1 MRGLSV
7 AIACVFVIGA
17 VPRAQNTN
25 VVIQPPTVSGP
36 IAMTTPLRSPDHGY
50 PYNATPIDLAKQ
62 GYVEE
67 EFFLSGEANRY
78 STPAGARGAVLDTNH
93 SYTTRIVVRRP
104 KSAARFTGTAIV
116 EWYNVSQG
124 HDGEFEWFQA
134 YDHLLRSGFAWIG
147 VSAQAVGVNA
157 LKEWSPARYGAL
169 DVARGGT
176 IQADALSYDIFSQ
189 AALAVRGK
197 GTRDVMG
204 GLRVQRVIA
213 TGHSQS
219 AGRLYTYFHSVHP
232 LTSKMYDAVV
242 LHGGGGRVSPDL
254 NVKVLKY
261 LDESD
266 VIGQANNRVADS
278 AGYRQWEIAGSS
290 HLDAQF
296 SRSLAALGLRVSGMR
311 PVEGSPAIAGPSISG
326 GEKGNGA
333 AGNGAG
339 PENEGPNGGCAQ
351 PPFSRVPSYHVL
363 GAAFDAVHRWLTD
376 GVLPPSAPPIELKQ
390 LPPDTSAS
398 ADAAR
403 GRGGPSTPR
412 GTGASTS
419 LGTSPSTSLGPGRG
433 PAGPRWDIVRDDL
446 GLARGGIR
454 LAAMAAPIAKNTGD
468 NIGSA
473 GANATGERN
482 CRLMGSSE
490 PFDSTRLASLYPTHD
505 AYVAKVREATEKLLK
520 GGFIDKVDAEQTI
533 REAEKSAVGRTPTAT
548 ASARR

>member
-1 MRGLSV
+1 MRGLYL
-7 AIACVFVIGA
+7 AIACVVMIGV

-25 VVIQPPTVSGP
+25 VVIQPPMVTGP
-36 IAMTTPLRSPDHGY
+36 IALTTALRSPDHGY

-62 GYVEE
+62 GYIEE

-78 STPAGARGAVLDTNH
+78 STPAGERGTVLDTNH

-104 KSAARFTGTAIV
+104 KAAARFNGTAIV

-134 YDHLLRSGFAWIG
+134 YDHFLRGGFAWVG
-147 VSAQAVGVNA
+147 VSAQAAGVNA
-157 LKEWSPARYGAL
+157 LKEWSPARYATL
-169 DVARGGT
+169 DVTRGGT
-176 IQADALSYDIFSQ
+176 IQVDALSYDIFSQ
-189 AALAVRGK
+189 AALAARGK
-197 GTRDVMG
+197 GTRDIMG

-232 LTSKMYDAVV
+232 LTSKMYDAVL

-266 VIGQANNRVADS
+266 VIGQANSRIADS
-278 AGYRQWEIAGSS
+278 PGYRQWEIAGSS

-296 SRSLAALGLRVSGMR
+296 SRSMAALGLRVSGMR
-311 PVEGSPAIAGPSISG
+311 PVEGAPAIAGPSISG
-326 GEKGNGA
+326 GEKGNGGV
-333 AGNGAG
+333 GNGAG

-351 PPFSRVPSYHVL
+351 APFSRVPSYHVL
-363 GAAFDAVHRWLTD
+363 GAAFDAVHRWLVD
-376 GVLPPSAPPIELKQ
+376 GVLPPTAPPIELKQ
-390 LPPDTSAS
+390 LPS
-398 ADAAR
+398 DAGATVDVAR

-412 GTGASTS
+412 GTG
-419 LGTSPSTSLGPGRG
+419 PSTSPGPSRG

-454 LAAMAAPIAKNTGD
+454 LAAVAAPTAKNTGD

-473 GANATGERN
+473 AVTGTGERN

-490 PFDSTRLASLYPTHD
+490 PFDAARLVSLYPTHD
-505 AYVAKVREATEKLLK
+505 AYVAKVREATERLLK
-520 GGFIDKVDAEQTI
+520 GGFIDKVDGDQTI
-533 REAEKSAVGRTPTAT
+533 RDAEKSSVGRAPASSASNKTA
-548 ASARR
+548 AR

>member
-1 MRGLSV
+1 MRGMSV
-7 AIACVFVIGA
+7 AIACVVVIVA
-17 VPRAQNTN
+17 QPRAQNTN
-25 VVIQPPTVSGP
+25 VVIQPPMVTGP
-36 IAMTTPLRSPDHGY
+36 IALTTALRSPDHGY

-78 STPAGARGAVLDTNH
+78 STPAGERGTVLDTNH
-93 SYTTRIVVRRP
+93 AYTTRVVVRRP
-104 KSAARFTGTAIV
+104 KAAARFNGTAVV

-134 YDHLLRSGFAWIG
+134 YDHFLRSGFAWVG
-147 VSAQAVGVNA
+147 VSAQAAGVTA
-157 LKEWSPARYGAL
+157 LKEWSPARYAAL
-169 DVARGGT
+169 DVTRGGT
-176 IQADALSYDIFSQ
+176 VQVDALSYDIFSQ

-197 GTRDVMG
+197 GTRDIMG

-232 LTSKMYDAVV
+232 LTSKMYDAVL

-266 VIGQANNRVADS
+266 VIGQANGRVADS

-363 GAAFDAVHRWLTD
+363 GTAFDAVHRWIAE
-376 GVLPPSAPPIELKQ
+376 GVLPPTAPPIELKQ
-390 LPPDTSAS
+390 LPPEPGATAV
-398 ADAAR
+398 AAR
-403 GRGGPSTPR
+403 GRE
-412 GTGASTS
+412 
-419 LGTSPSTSLGPGRG
+419 GRG
-433 PAGPRWDIVRDDL
+433 PAGPRWDIVRDEL

-468 NIGSA
+468 NVGTA
-473 GANATGERN
+473 AVTATGERN

-490 PFDSTRLASLYPTHD
+490 PFDTARLASLYPTHD
-505 AYVAKVREATEKLLK
+505 AYVAKVKDATEKLLK
-520 GGFIDKVDAEQTI
+520 GGFIDKVDADATI
-533 REAEKSAVGRTPTAT
+533 RDAEKSTVGRPPSPS

>member
-1 MRGLSV
+1 MRGLSL
-7 AIACVFVIGA
+7 AIACVVVIVA
-17 VPRAQNTN
+17 APRAQNTN

-36 IAMTTPLRSPDHGY
+36 IALTTALRSPDHGY

-67 EFFLSGEANRY
+67 EFFLSGQANRY
-78 STPAGARGAVLDTNH
+78 STPAAERGTVLDTNH
-93 SYTTRIVVRRP
+93 AYTTRIVVRRP
-104 KSAARFTGTAIV
+104 KAAARFNGTAIV

-134 YDHLLRSGFAWIG
+134 YDHFLRSGFAWIG
-147 VSAQAVGVNA
+147 VSAQAAGVNA
-157 LKEWSPARYGAL
+157 LKEWSPVRYATL
-169 DVARGGT
+169 DVTRGGT
-176 IQADALSYDIFSQ
+176 IQVDALSYDIFSQ

-197 GTRDVMG
+197 GTRDIMG

-219 AGRLYTYFHSVHP
+219 AGRLYTYVHSVHP
-232 LTSKMYDAVV
+232 LTSKMYDAVL

-254 NVKVLKY
+254 NVKVFKY

-266 VIGQANNRVADS
+266 VIGQANSRVVDS

-296 SRSLAALGLRVSGMR
+296 SRSMAALGLRVSGMR
-311 PVEGSPAIAGPSISG
+311 PVEGAPAIAGPSISG
-326 GEKGNGA
+326 GDKGNGA

-363 GAAFDAVHRWLTD
+363 GAAFDAVHRWLVD
-376 GVLPPSAPPIELKQ
+376 GVLPPAAPSIELKQ
-390 LPPDTSAS
+390 LPSDAGAT
-398 ADAAR
+398 ADVAR
-403 GRGGPSTPR
+403 GRGGAL
-412 GTGASTS
+412 GTG
-419 LGTSPSTSLGPGRG
+419 RG
-433 PAGPRWDIVRDDL
+433 AAGPRWDIVRDEL

-454 LAAMAAPIAKNTGD
+454 LAAVAAPIAKNTGD
-468 NIGSA
+468 NVGSA
-473 GANATGERN
+473 AATGTGERN

-490 PFDSTRLASLYPTHD
+490 PFDATRLASLYPTHD
-505 AYVAKVREATEKLLK
+505 AYVTKVREATDKLLR
-520 GGFIDKVDAEQTI
+520 GGFIDKVDAETTI
-533 REAEKSAVGRTPTAT
+533 RDAEKSTVGRAPVSGASNKTA
-548 ASARR
+548 AR

>member
-1 MRGLSV
+1 MRGLSF
-7 AIACVFVIGA
+7 AIACVVVSVA

-25 VVIQPPTVSGP
+25 VVIQPPTVTGP
-36 IAMTTPLRSPDHGY
+36 IALTTALRSPDHGY

-67 EFFLSGEANRY
+67 EFFLSGQANRY
-78 STPAGARGAVLDTNH
+78 STPAGERGTVLDTNH
-93 SYTTRIVVRRP
+93 AYTTRIVVRRP
-104 KSAARFTGTAIV
+104 KAAARFNGTAIV

-134 YDHLLRSGFAWIG
+134 SDHFLRSGFAWVG
-147 VSAQAVGVNA
+147 VSAQAAGVNA
-157 LKEWSPARYGAL
+157 LKEWSPVRYAAL
-169 DVARGGT
+169 DVTRGGT
-176 IQADALSYDIFSQ
+176 IQVDALSYDIFSQ

-197 GTRDVMG
+197 GTRDIMG

-232 LTSKMYDAVV
+232 LTSKMYDAVL

-254 NVKVLKY
+254 NVKVFKY

-266 VIGQANNRVADS
+266 VIGQANSRVVDS

-296 SRSLAALGLRVSGMR
+296 SRSMAALGLRVSGMR
-311 PVEGSPAIAGPSISG
+311 PVEGAPAIAGPSISG

-333 AGNGAG
+333 VGNGAG
-339 PENEGPNGGCAQ
+339 PENEGTNGGCAQ

-363 GAAFDAVHRWLTD
+363 GAAFDAVHRWLVD
-376 GVLPPSAPPIELKQ
+376 GVLPPSAPPIELRQ
-390 LPPDTSAS
+390 LPPDAGAP

-403 GRGGPSTPR
+403 GRGGPSTAL
-412 GTGASTS
+412 GTG
-419 LGTSPSTSLGPGRG
+419 RG
-433 PAGPRWDIVRDDL
+433 AAGPRWDIVRDDL

-454 LAAMAAPIAKNTGD
+454 VAAVAAPIARNTGD
-468 NIGSA
+468 NVGTA
-473 GANATGERN
+473 AVTATGERN

-490 PFDSTRLASLYPTHD
+490 PFDAARLASLYPTHD
-505 AYVAKVREATEKLLK
+505 AYVAKVREATEKLLR
-520 GGFIDKVDAEQTI
+520 GGFIDKVDADQTI
-533 REAEKSAVGRTPTAT
+533 RDAEKSAVGRGSASGATNKTAT
-548 ASARR
+548 R

>member
-1 MRGLSV
+1 MRGLSL
-7 AIACVFVIGA
+7 ALACVVVIVA
-17 VPRAQNTN
+17 VPCAQNTN
-25 VVIQPPTVSGP
+25 VVIQPPAVTGP
-36 IAMTTPLRSPDHGY
+36 IALTTPLRSPEHGY
-50 PYNATPIDLAKQ
+50 PYNATPIDLARQ

-67 EFFLSGEANRY
+67 EFFLSGQANRY
-78 STPAGARGAVLDTNH
+78 STPAGQRGTVLDTNH
-93 SYTTRIVVRRP
+93 AYTTRIVVRRP
-104 KSAARFTGTAIV
+104 KIATRFNGTAIV

-134 YDHLLRSGFAWIG
+134 YDHVLRSGFAWVG

-157 LKEWSPARYGAL
+157 LKEWSPARYASL
-169 DVARGGT
+169 DVTRGGT
-176 IQADALSYDIFSQ
+176 IQVDALSYDIFSQ

-197 GTRDVMG
+197 GTRDILG
-204 GLRVQRVIA
+204 GLRVQRLIA

-232 LTSKMYDAVV
+232 LTSKMYDAVL

-254 NVKVLKY
+254 NVRVLKY

-266 VIGQANNRVADS
+266 VTGQENNRVADS

-296 SRSLAALGLRVSGMR
+296 SRSMAALGLRVSGMR
-311 PVEGSPAIAGPSISG
+311 PVEGSSAIAGPSISG
-326 GEKGNGA
+326 GEKGNGT

-363 GAAFDAVHRWLTD
+363 GAAFDAVHRWLAE
-376 GVLPPSAPPIELKQ
+376 GVLPPTAPPIEVKQ
-390 LPPDTSAS
+390 LPSDAGATAE
-398 ADAAR
+398 AAR
-403 GRGGPSTPR
+403 GRG
-412 GTGASTS
+412 
-419 LGTSPSTSLGPGRG
+419 G

-454 LAAMAAPIAKNTGD
+454 LPAVAAPIARNTGD

-473 GANATGERN
+473 AVTATGERN

-490 PFDSTRLASLYPTHD
+490 PFESARLASLYPTHD
-505 AYVAKVREATEKLLK
+505 AYVAKVREATDKLLK
-520 GGFIDKVDAEQTI
+520 GGFIDKADAEQTI
-533 REAEKSAVGRTPTAT
+533 RDAEKSAVGRAPSPT

>member
-1 MRGLSV
+1 MRGLSL
-7 AIACVFVIGA
+7 AIACVVVIGA

-25 VVIQPPTVSGP
+25 VVIPPPTVTGP
-36 IAMTTPLRSPDHGY
+36 IGLTTPLRSPDHGY
-50 PYNATPIDLAKQ
+50 PYNATPLDLAKQ

-67 EFFLSGEANRY
+67 EFLLSGLANRY
-78 STPAGARGAVLDTNH
+78 STPAGERGTVLDTNH
-93 SYTTRIVVRRP
+93 AYTTRIVVRRP
-104 KSAARFTGTAIV
+104 KTTARFNGTAIV

-134 YDHLLRSGFAWIG
+134 YDHFLRSGFAWVG
-147 VSAQAVGVNA
+147 VSAQAAGVNA
-157 LKEWSPARYGAL
+157 LKEWSPARYAAL
-169 DVARGGT
+169 DVTRGGT
-176 IQADALSYDIFSQ
+176 IQVDALSYDIFSQ

-197 GTRDVMG
+197 GSRDIMG

-232 LTSKMYDAVV
+232 LTSKMYDAVL

-254 NVKVLKY
+254 NVKVFKY

-266 VIGQANNRVADS
+266 VIGQANSRMVDS

-296 SRSLAALGLRVSGMR
+296 SRSMAALGLRVSGMR
-311 PVEGSPAIAGPSISG
+311 PVEGSPVIAGPSISG

-339 PENEGPNGGCAQ
+339 AENEGANGGCAQ

-363 GAAFDAVHRWLTD
+363 GAAFDAVHRWLVD
-376 GVLPPSAPPIELKQ
+376 GVLPPTGPPIELKQ
-390 LPPDTSAS
+390 LPPDAS
-398 ADAAR
+398 STGTAAR
-403 GRGGPSTPR
+403 GRE
-412 GTGASTS
+412 
-419 LGTSPSTSLGPGRG
+419 GRG
-433 PAGPRWDIVRDDL
+433 PAGPRWDIVRDEL

-454 LAAMAAPIAKNTGD
+454 LAAVAAPIAKNTGD
-468 NIGSA
+468 NVGSVSV
-473 GANATGERN
+473 NATGERN

-490 PFDSTRLASLYPTHD
+490 PFDSARLASLYPTHD
-505 AYVAKVREATEKLLK
+505 AYVAKVREATDKLVK
-520 GGFIDKVDAEQTI
+520 GGFIDKVDAEATI
-533 REAEKSAVGRTPTAT
+533 RDADKSLIGRPLTSGASNKTA
-548 ASARR
+548 AR